1 MFRNFMAAYQPD
13 TTRKAD
19 EQVGA
24 FDDPQVLIP
33 GLHGSVT
40 PASLRS
46 NRGDGYAR
54 LMVQMANVISFPPGL
69 SRIFNDL
76 VLWSASSGALFL
88 VIKWGTPLMPYWF
101 PYICFGVLGLAILI
115 PSITVCLHRK
125 ELIPFLLLRL
135 ILIGIG
141 ITIVY

>member
-1 MFRNFMAAYQPD
+1 MRDLFAAYQPD

-19 EQVGA
+19 EMVGA
-24 FDDPQVLIP
+24 FDDPQVLLP
-33 GLHGSVT
+33 GVNGSLT

-54 LMVQMANVISFPPGL
+54 LMMQMANVISFPPGV

-76 VLWSASSGALFL
+76 LMWVSCAGAFYL
-88 VIKWGTPLMPYWF
+88 VVNLGVPLMPIWF
-101 PYICFGVLGLAILI
+101 PYVCYGVLGLTILI

-125 ELIPFLLLRL
+125 ELIPFLVLRL
-135 ILIGIG
+135 ILICVGL
-141 ITIVY
+141 TIVY